1 MKGRTRA
8 NLRNP
13 FGLTYRECE
22 VLSGLIRLGSPKAVA
37 AEEGCNAKT
46 VRNLTRTAMRRIG
59 AKTVLQAVVEFDR
72 KRREETEFHGKRGTA
87 NSVFA
92 LAANE
97 SERQQA

>member
-22 VLSGLIRLGSPKAVA
+22 VLADLIRLGSPKAVA

-72 KRREETEFHGKRGTA
+72 KRREQADFHGKRGTA
-87 NSVFA
+87 SVFA
-92 LAANE
+92 LASNE
-97 SERQQA
+97 DERQQA